1 MLLKPAGSWI
11 TIAVKENVFTFLVA
25 SVTAC

>member
-1 MLLKPAGSWI
+1 MLLEPAGLWI
-11 TIAVKENVFTFLVA
+11 TIAVKENAFAFLVA